1 MRKSWLVLVVVVL
14 AVVAFP
20 ARAEANHTLAHK
32 VQVLAGKVTALQA
45 RMACF
50 RRNGAGTYLGYP
62 YYEGI
67 FEPTDPGPYEIH
79 TPSTGFDD
87 TDFAAN
93 FVHAAGGPAD
103 YWLIAIS
110 NTAACR
116 NRFGIV
122 ANPYAGRVVPRASA
136 FGTKMRLLE
145 AVG

>member
-1 MRKSWLVLVVVVL
+1 MRKFWLVLVVVL
-14 AVVAFP
+14 AVVVALP
-20 ARAEANHTLAHK
+20 AKANANHTLAHK
-32 VQVLAGKVTALQA
+32 VAILQGKVTALQG
-45 RMACF
+45 RMACL
-50 RRNGAGTYLGYP
+50 RRNGAATLLGYP

-67 FEPTDPGPYEIH
+67 FDPSNPGPYPIH

-93 FVHAAGGPAD
+93 FTQAAGGPAD
-103 YWLIAIS
+103 YWLIAIN

-122 ANPYAGRVVPRASA
+122 ANPYAGRVVPRPS

-145 AVG
+145 AIR